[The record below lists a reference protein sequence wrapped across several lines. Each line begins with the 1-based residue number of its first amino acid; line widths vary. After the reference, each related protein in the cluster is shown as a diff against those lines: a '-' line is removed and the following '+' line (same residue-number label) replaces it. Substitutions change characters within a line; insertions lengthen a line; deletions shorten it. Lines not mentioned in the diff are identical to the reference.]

1 MGVAGLSLLAA
12 ACWGAADFT
21 GGYLARSVNLLM
33 VLLVVNAS
41 IVAVSLLVLVGSGGP
56 SLNSPVL
63 LLSVAGGV
71 CGVVGS
77 GAFYQA
83 LALGKMG
90 IVAPIPAVGVVIPVV
105 AGWIGGDRFSALV
118 SAGMVVAMVGIAL
131 VSIES
136 SEAESKAEVD
146 RRRARWAIGFALLA
160 AVGLGTQYLLT
171 RPGYVENVPMTVL
184 VARTGPALFLL
195 LVVIAWR
202 ARVPPARQAA
212 LAVGSG
218 VWEFGALALV
228 GLATT
233 LGSIGVVAV
242 LSSLYPAVTAIL
254 ATVILK
260 ERLQPMQALGATLTL
275 AGVVLIAAG

>member
-1 MGVAGLSLLAA
+1 MGVAGASLLAA
-12 ACWGAADFT
+12 VCWGAADFT

-33 VLLVVNAS
+33 VLLIVNAS

-56 SLNSPVL
+56 SLSSSVL

-90 IVAPIPAVGVVIPVV
+90 IIAPIPAVGVVIPVL
-105 AGWIGGDRFSALV
+105 AGWLGGDRFSVLV
-118 SAGMVVAMVGIAL
+118 SVGMVVAMVGIVL

-136 SEAESKAEVD
+136 SEAESKAEVN

-171 RPGYVENVPMTVL
+171 RPGYAENVPMTVL
-184 VARTGPALFLL
+184 VARMGPVLVLL

-202 ARVPPARQAA
+202 VSVPPAGPAV
-212 LAVGSG
+212 LAISG
-218 VWEFGALALV
+218 GIWEFGALALV

-233 LGSIGVVAV
+233 LGSIGVIAV
-242 LSSLYPAVTAIL
+242 LSSLYPAMTALL

-260 ERLQPMQALGATLTL
+260 ERLKPIQALGATLTL

>member
-21 GGYLARSVNLLM
+21 GGYLARSMNLLM
-33 VLLVVNAS
+33 VLLIVNAS
-41 IVAVSLLVLVGSGGP
+41 TVAVSLLVLVGSGGP
-56 SLNSPVL
+56 SLSSSVL

-90 IVAPIPAVGVVIPVV
+90 IIAPIPAVGVIIPVA
-105 AGWIGGDRFSALV
+105 AGWLGGDRFSALV
-118 SAGMVVAMVGIAL
+118 SVGMVIAMVGIVL

-136 SEAESKAEVD
+136 SEAEGEAELN
-146 RRRARWAIGFALLA
+146 RRRARWAIGLALLA

-171 RPGYVENVPMTVL
+171 RPGYADNVPMTVL
-184 VARTGPALFLL
+184 VARTGPALALL
-195 LVVIAWR
+195 LMVVAWR
-202 ARVPPARQAA
+202 VRVPPARP
-212 LAVGSG
+212 AVVGISG
-218 VWEFGALALV
+218 GIWEFGALALV

-233 LGSIGVVAV
+233 LGSIGVIAV
-242 LSSLYPAVTAIL
+242 LSSLYPAVTALL

-260 ERLQPMQALGATLTL
+260 ERLKPVQALGATLTL
-275 AGVVLIAAG
+275 TGVVLIAAG